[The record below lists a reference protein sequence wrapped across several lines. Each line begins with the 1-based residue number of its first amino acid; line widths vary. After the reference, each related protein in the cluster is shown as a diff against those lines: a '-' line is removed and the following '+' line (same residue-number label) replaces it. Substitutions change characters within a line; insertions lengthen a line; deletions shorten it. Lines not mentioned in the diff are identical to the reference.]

1 MKTRYLYFT
10 DDSDIVHLVFP
21 EVEELKYTKCN
32 EDSSF
37 DYIIIYREGEV
48 KLGGCKLHPLL
59 FSSDIIRDEKHKFDD
74 NEIAL
79 KLPLDLIIK
88 EENVQGSINSE
99 VEKELLEMKQKNEQ
113 LEKSILEISK
123 LLNIVK

>member
-1 MKTRYLYFT
+1 MKSRYLYFT
-10 DDSDIVHLVFP
+10 DDSDIVRLVFP

-32 EDSSF
+32 DGSSF

-59 FSSDIIRDEKHKFDD
+59 FSSDIIRDEEHKFDD
-74 NEIAL
+74 NEL
-79 KLPLDLIIK
+79 TLQLPLELVIK
-88 EENVQGSINSE
+88 EEKVQGSINSK

-123 LLNIVK
+123 LLNIDK